1 MRKRPASQS
10 FQAAAARKDAVPH
23 VFGWMAD
30 NEDSASNWHK
40 IPRERTIRE
49 SAVQIAPLPPTYLQ
63 FLESE
68 LQVAQ
73 QQVVDLQQRLESVD
87 AMVKQFSL
95 ERFKDSP
102 EKMAFYT
109 GLPDCK
115 ALMLHYSSDCTSYYS
130 YSGHELVA
138 Q

>member
-1 MRKRPASQS
+1 
-10 FQAAAARKDAVPH
+10 
-23 VFGWMAD
+23 MA
-30 NEDSASNWHK
+30 
-40 IPRERTIRE
+40 
-49 SAVQIAPLPPTYLQ
+49 PPTYLQ

-73 QQVVDLQQRLESVD
+73 QQVVDLRQRLESVD

-109 GLPDCK
+109 GLPDGN
-115 ALMLHYSSDCTSYYS
+115 AFDVL
-130 YSGHELVA
+130 
-138 Q
+138 